1 MHLKKLPLS
10 LMFGLMF
17 GTIAVSAEF
26 YNRAPDVLPGT
37 LPEMNTTAFWIAKM
51 KAPDE
56 VILTPSAIQAM
67 NVSYL
72 SRMKAPDPFKGVDK
86 DRIPNHDDLNR
97 WPGRYI
103 VLPDLAS
110 MTPAQIAAAV
120 REEVA
125 KDINFMRGKY
135 SKNVLGLKSVE
146 FKEFGNM
153 LGIKYTDWELDRFEK
168 EMAPDLIGS
177 TVTPL
182 DAVTVSSAR
191 LRIVPTFTPEQ
202 VGLMENG
209 KARWDVWTVNIVR
222 VGAPVSVLHSSR
234 SGGYVFV
241 LSPEGYGW
249 IKTEETAFAPKADI
263 TKFSRPALFVVCT
276 GDRVPYYSDES
287 CRYASGW
294 LRLGD
299 RLPLVSQA
307 NHRQVF
313 VPVRRANGRLATEQA
328 WLAKDADVHVGWLP
342 YTRRNVVTTAFK
354 MMGNPYDWSMA
365 WYGRNHETT
374 LRDLFACFGFELP
387 FNAEL
392 FTFFSD
398 NKKRVVRPAE
408 GKAEQY
414 KAILANEPFITIQ
427 TCGGGHC
434 QLFLGEHNG
443 EPIVLDTTGYGYDK
457 DGVRC
462 EVRRLTVSNMSMPEY
477 FLKTNFTFCELK

>member
-1 MHLKKLPLS
+1 MNLKKMHLFLIL
-10 LMFGLMF
+10 GLITGIF
-17 GTIAVSAEF
+17 QANAEL
-26 YNRAPDVLPGT
+26 YNRAPDVLPG
-37 LPEMNTTAFWIAKM
+37 LIAEMFTPSFWIAKM

-56 VILTPSAIQAM
+56 VILSSSAIQAM
-67 NVSYL
+67 NKSYL
-72 SRMKAPDPFKGVDK
+72 SRMKASDPFKGVEK
-86 DRIPNHDDLNR
+86 DRIPNQSDLNR

-103 VLPDLAS
+103 VLPDVSS
-110 MTPAQIAAAV
+110 MTPEKIAEAAK
-120 REEVA
+120 EEIGR
-125 KDINFMRGKY
+125 DINFMRGKY
-135 SKNVLGLKSVE
+135 SKNVIGLKSVE

-153 LGIKYTDWELDRFEK
+153 LGIKYTEWELDRFEK
-168 EMAPDLIGS
+168 EMALEKIGS
-177 TVTPL
+177 SVTP
-182 DAVTVSSAR
+182 VEGITVCDAR
-191 LRIVPTFTPEQ
+191 LRIVPSFTPEQ

-209 KARWDVWTVNIVR
+209 KARWDVWNVNIVR
-222 VGAPVSVLHSSR
+222 IGSPVSVLHTSL

-249 IKTEETAFAPKADI
+249 IKSDEAAFAPKTEI
-263 TKFSRPALFVVCT
+263 LKFSQPSFFIVCT
-276 GDRVPYYSDES
+276 GDRVPYYSDET

-299 RLPLVSQA
+299 RLPLVSKA
-307 NHRQVF
+307 NPRLVNI
-313 VPVRRANGRLATEQA
+313 PYRKANGKLSSEQV
-328 WLAKDADVHVGWLP
+328 WLAKDSDVHVGWLP
-342 YTRRNVVTTAFK
+342 YTRRNVVTAAFK

-398 NKKRVVRPAE
+398 NNKRVVRPDE
-408 GKAEQY
+408 GKAAQN

-434 QLFLGEHNG
+434 QLFLGEYNG
-443 EPIVLDTTGYGYDK
+443 EPYVLDTTGYGYEK
-457 DGVRC
+457 DGVRY
-462 EVRRLTVSNMSMPEY
+462 EVRRLTVSDMSMPEY